1 MLRELRLLEG
11 AECIEAVAIASI
23 IHAMVSD
30 DLANS
35 LCGALHSAV
44 TAARRGQMIVA
55 FYPSLIAPDAG
66 GRYIVSETERV
77 RDRIRLVHVDEH
89 GDPLTTD
96 QVFALRHARFKTH
109 SVPKET

>member
-1 MLRELRLLEG
+1 MHRSGKDSVDHPRNG
-11 AECIEAVAIASI
+11 
-23 IHAMVSD
+23 SD